1 MYPFPITNFQHRSLF
16 GFYQIDHGL
25 CYIPFF
31 IIITRR
37 QTNRAYSQKADYKK
51 IKFCFHF
58 NNCLNGTLIEI

>member
-1 MYPFPITNFQHRSLF
+1 MLRLAF
-16 GFYQIDHGL
+16 D
-25 CYIPFF
+25 F
-31 IIITRR
+31 IITWRETRTRPNAYRR

>member
-1 MYPFPITNFQHRSLF
+1 MYPFLITNFQHRSLF

-37 QTNRAYSQKADYKK
+37 QTNRAYSQ
-51 IKFCFHF
+51 
-58 NNCLNGTLIEI
+58 